1 MSTPDEP
8 DLYNPQTPEE
18 AQAAFEHLFDE
29 MIDLLQ
35 MTVDN
40 IEQNATFMPEGLEKK
55 ISQLEKDVAQFQE
68 LGNSLS
74 ADPERAK
81 DEQGNPKLSRRERSS
96 IERSKKVIEA
106 AEEAKLKLPQRP
118 SEGPKDINDDKD
130 RKKHFKRLGRK
141 KI

>member
-8 DLYNPQTPEE
+8 DIYNPQTPEE

-40 IEQNATFMPEGLEKK
+40 IQQNPGSVPEGLEKK

-68 LGNSLS
+68 IGNSL
-74 ADPERAK
+74 APDPDRVK

-96 IERSKKVIEA
+96 MERSKKVIEA
-106 AEEAKLKLPQRP
+106 AEQAKLKLPKRP
-118 SEGPKDINDDKD
+118 PEGPKDINDDKE

>member
-40 IEQNATFMPEGLEKK
+40 MEQIPSDMPEGLEKK
-55 ISQLEKDVAQFQE
+55 IAQLEKDVAHFQE

-74 ADPERAK
+74 ADPEK
-81 DEQGNPKLSRRERSS
+81 EKGEQGNPKLSRRERSS

-106 AEEAKLKLPQRP
+106 AEEATLKLPQRP
-118 SEGPKDINDDKD
+118 PEGPTDINDDKE

>member
-8 DLYNPQTPEE
+8 DQYNPQTPEE

-29 MIDLLQ
+29 VIDLLQ

-40 IEQNATFMPEGLEKK
+40 IEKNTGSVPEGLEKK
-55 ISQLEKDVAQFQE
+55 ISQLENDFAQFHE
-68 LGNSLS
+68 IGNSLI
-74 ADPERAK
+74 P
-81 DEQGNPKLSRRERSS
+81 DEQGNTKLSRQERSS

-106 AEEAKLKLPQRP
+106 AEQAKLKLPKRP
-118 SEGPKDINDDKD
+118 PEGPTDISDDKE